1 MKRKTKT
8 PSLIHQTTCKVR
20 FSEVDMMNIAWHGSY
35 VKYLEDGREDFGNQF
50 GIGYM
55 DIYRAGYK
63 APVVDL
69 KIEYKKAVSVG
80 DTIIVETRYVHT
92 EAAKIYFDYIVY
104 NEEGEIVITAY
115 TIQVFLDKKDRLVLQ
130 NPEFYTEWK
139 RKWNIL

>member
-63 APVVDL
+63 
-69 KIEYKKAVSVG
+69 
-80 DTIIVETRYVHT
+80 
-92 EAAKIYFDYIVY
+92 
-104 NEEGEIVITAY
+104 
-115 TIQVFLDKKDRLVLQ
+115 
-130 NPEFYTEWK
+130 
-139 RKWNIL
+139 